1 MFMEILKKAKQSSS
15 PALLVQQEAL
25 QASMRFARV
34 PRILSVRSGLRIRV
48 FGFRKIR
55 VGLGK
60 TRVGSGFGRAG
71 RKFKLGI
78 LGQFG
83 HSGARVSSGEP
94 ELLGLLGL
102 VRAPKN
108 P

>member
-1 MFMEILKKAKQSSS
+1 M
-15 PALLVQQEAL
+15 
-25 QASMRFARV
+25 V
-34 PRILSVRSGLRIRV
+34 PGLRIRV